1 LKKVTIVTST
11 EHESLLLDQLG
22 KARLISFK
30 TVPQSEYEGF
40 EESFT
45 ERINFSAVYKELG
58 NQYEKLI
65 KSEPSLRVRPQTPD
79 DEELKQ
85 FAKNPEAMTRRIIDE
100 IAELRKIVEEKK
112 LLIEHV
118 EEQRDLKI
126 EKVKKELE
134 EKKAQL
140 RSNYENEANKS
151 QEQIEQLELQLYS
164 LRIQAK
170 PLQVLTSD
178 ELKKCSAAGVVKK
191 EVTNEIEKFLQSLS
205 KGSFKSYEISDS
217 ENLLFFFGIDDD
229 QKLIDF
235 LFLVYEVVDIYDA
248 FKSGDL
254 LLVLDPKRLEMRIKE
269 YEAKIVETR
278 KEIEEAKKREKNQ
291 DEIEAEI
298 LKLNEEYAKPIEDIR
313 GKYYSS
319 EKEKQ
324 EQYASEI
331 SVLKQEW
338 LERLA
343 KIHYYEGYLRNY
355 SSDAPILRNEVL
367 CIMQGWVPNDM
378 MDNFEE
384 IMDSLENDFGEKPYY
399 RVEDPK
405 PGEIHIPTPQPK
417 MPAIIRNTWILT
429 RLRGWPSLEE
439 LNPAYISIFIF
450 CFQFGL
456 MFGDIGQG
464 AIYLIIGLA
473 LFSRFKRGM
482 MKYLTA
488 VFIPMG
494 TAAIIFG
501 FMYDSIFLN
510 EDLISHTLH
519 ELGVE
524 LPFAYPI
531 MPNPIH
537 DTPNLLNLIFLVGA
551 FEVVFGSIL
560 GALNALKRGDYVAII
575 GEHGLGMGMYVLGLY
590 LSMGNM
596 FTEGLDVVSMLGNWT
611 FKIAL
616 LGLVMATAEP
626 ILHSVR
632 HGHGLGIEAMGEAVS
647 AFLMVFIEGLANMF
661 SFLRLAAFAL
671 AHAAL
676 GGAAISMGAAIGS
689 QIGALAIMNVIAL
702 SFEFVSSSV
711 QSLRLLYYEFMAK
724 FFHGEGVPFKP
735 FKLGATPT
743 IVE

>member
-1 LKKVTIVTST
+1 MKKVTIVTST

-22 KARLISFK
+22 KARLIRFK
-30 TVPQSEYEGF
+30 IVPQSEYEGL
-40 EESFT
+40 ETSFI
-45 ERINFSAVYKELG
+45 ERVDFPAVYKELG
-58 NQYEKLI
+58 NQYAKLI
-65 KSEPSLRVRPQTPD
+65 KSEPSLLVRAKTPD
-79 DEELKQ
+79 DEELKK
-85 FAKNPEAMTRRIIDE
+85 FAKDPEMMAKNLVNE
-100 IAELRKIVEEKK
+100 ISEMRKVVEEKK
-112 LLIEHV
+112 LIIEHV
-118 EEQRDLKI
+118 EEQRDLEI

-140 RSNYENEANKS
+140 RANYTLELNQSIEN
-151 QEQIEQLELQLYS
+151 IEQLEIKQYS
-164 LRIQAK
+164 LNIQLK
-170 PLQVLTSD
+170 PLQVLSSD
-178 ELKKCSAAGVVKK
+178 ELRRCSAAGVVKK
-191 EVTNEIEKFLQSLS
+191 EVTREIEKFLESLS
-205 KGSFKSYEISDS
+205 RGSFKSYEINDS
-217 ENLLFFFGIDDD
+217 EDLLFFFGIDDD

-248 FKSGDL
+248 IKSGEL
-254 LLVLDPKRLEMRIKE
+254 LLVLDPKRLETRIEQYK
-269 YEAKIVETR
+269 AQITDTRIAIVEAR
-278 KEIEEAKKREKNQ
+278 KHVKTTE
-291 DEIEAEI
+291 EIEAEVQ
-298 LKLNEEYAKPIEDIR
+298 KLNDEYAKPIGDIR
-313 GKYYSS
+313 EKYQSS
-319 EKEKQ
+319 LEEKQ
-324 EQYASEI
+324 EQYRSEI
-331 SVLKQEW
+331 SVLMQDW
-338 LERLA
+338 LDRLGN
-343 KIHYYEGYLRNY
+343 IRYYDGYLKNY
-355 SSDAPILRNEVL
+355 SQDAPILRNEVL
-367 CIMQGWVPNDM
+367 CVMQGWVPVDM
-378 MDNFEE
+378 VDTFEE
-384 IMDSLENDFGEKPYY
+384 IMASLEKTVGETPYY
-399 RVEDPK
+399 RIEDPE
-405 PGEIHIPTPQPK
+405 PGELHVPTPQPK
-417 MPAIIRNTWILT
+417 MPTLIKNTWILT

-439 LNPAYISIFIF
+439 LNPSYISVLIF

-473 LFSRFKRGM
+473 FYKRFKRGM

-488 VFIPMG
+488 IFIPMG
-494 TAAIIFG
+494 TAAVLFG

-510 EDLISHTLH
+510 EHLISHTLH
-519 ELGVE
+519 EIGLE

-537 DTPNLLNLIFLVGA
+537 DTPHLLNLIFLVGA

-560 GALNALKRGDYVAII
+560 GAFNAFKRSDYVAII

-596 FTEGLDVVSMLGNWT
+596 FTEGLDVVGMLGNWT

-616 LGLVMATAEP
+616 LGLGMATAEP
-626 ILHSVR
+626 ILHSIR

-689 QIGALAIMNVIAL
+689 QLGALAVMNVIAL

-724 FFHGEGVPFKP
+724 FFHGEGVPFRP

-743 IVE
+743 VVE